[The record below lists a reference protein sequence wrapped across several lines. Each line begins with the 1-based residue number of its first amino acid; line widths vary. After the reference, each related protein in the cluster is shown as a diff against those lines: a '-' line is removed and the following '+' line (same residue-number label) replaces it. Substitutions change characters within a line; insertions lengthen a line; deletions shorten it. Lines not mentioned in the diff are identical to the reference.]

1 MVNKKHP
8 TRSRISLA
16 VTLIIASFLSAFL
29 LASFSNRGSEYWVVT
44 HDVSAGHQLV
54 VGDLE
59 SSHVDLATSAGL
71 YIPVKESPLGK
82 VATAKFLAGQL
93 LSRVNITSSNR
104 HNATSAVP
112 ISIRATDVAA
122 GIVEGEQVDIYW
134 VIDSQNGEFPT
145 EPVMILGGIT
155 LLSLDAKSKNFGTD
169 ASLTVAVEET
179 QVLHLLQATTHGRL
193 VVVRA
198 DV

>member
-71 YIPVKESPLGK
+71 YIPVNESPLGK

-155 LLSLDAKSKNFGTD
+155 LLSLDTKSKNFGTD